1 MSIFAAPTRQL
12 PARWPH
18 AGRHADGRA
27 FGRTCERGQRG
38 VLQPNPNAVTHCGA
52 DRAAPRSQRRK
63 FTLSGNGRVVCCSC
77 VSQLVGVNTR
87 YTGLGRCARA
97 VGALHSS
104 HELCTPARSRIQR
117 RRCLTSTGRSVRTPK
132 TAAKP
137 STSGLWPISG
147 HVERLVGSVSG
158 FRLPSPT
165 PKVVP

>member
-1 MSIFAAPTRQL
+1 MLVQCISPCNSTNANTAVQLCMSGDSTPHGAETDHTSSCKSVPL
-12 PARWPH
+12 PPSTKTSIAV
-18 AGRHADGRA
+18 A
-27 FGRTCERGQRG
+27 FSYT
-38 VLQPNPNAVTHCGA
+38 
-52 DRAAPRSQRRK
+52 
-63 FTLSGNGRVVCCSC
+63 CCSC

-147 HVERLVGSVSG
+147 HVERLVRSVSG
-158 FRLPSPT
+158 LRIPPPT
-165 PKVVP
+165 PEVVP